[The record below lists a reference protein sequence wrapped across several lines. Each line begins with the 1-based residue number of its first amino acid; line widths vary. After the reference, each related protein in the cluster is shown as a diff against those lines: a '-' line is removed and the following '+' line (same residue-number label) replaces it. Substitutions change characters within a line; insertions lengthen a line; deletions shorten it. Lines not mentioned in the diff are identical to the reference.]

1 MIGVGMCD
9 IVQIGCQ
16 SGIGIG
22 IGMTG
27 GARRVKKEVDRN
39 KAFWREK
46 IGNKKNPGG
55 PGVGKKKRKEMEFG
69 DQRVP
74 RRKRE

>member
-16 SGIGIG
+16 S
-22 IGMTG
+22 
-27 GARRVKKEVDRN
+27 
-39 KAFWREK
+39 
-46 IGNKKNPGG
+46 
-55 PGVGKKKRKEMEFG
+55 GKKKRKEMEFG